1 MDYISPQTYNSTL
14 SLSLSLALN
23 PIRKDKSSKFLNLL
37 SMDLTGL
44 KWLQQHQQMVS
55 PEFLQILGSDGR
67 EELRRVESYLGNNLD
82 ELQNFR
88 PGYDT
93 IDGCISRTSSFQMEP
108 VKSNEENRVVALQN
122 KRKPE
127 GKRETRE
134 KKKKIKA
141 EDETESSM
149 KGNSDMSN
157 TETSSDV
164 LKQDYIHVRAR
175 RGEATDRHSLAE
187 RARREK
193 ISKKMKCLQDIVPGC
208 NKVTGKAGMLDEIIN
223 YVQSL
228 QQQVEFLSMKLSFLN
243 PQLEFH
249 IHELSSMMADQR
261 SFPLHQQGSLD
272 YSVINSNQTT
282 SLNALKMETS
292 LSWDVHSQCLYNN
305 LRTDSVFSFF
315 SLK

>member
-1 MDYISPQTYNSTL
+1 
-14 SLSLSLALN
+14 
-23 PIRKDKSSKFLNLL
+23 
-37 SMDLTGL
+37 MDLTGL

-149 KGNSDMSN
+149 KGNSNMSN

-249 IHELSSMMADQR
+249 INELSSMMADPR
-261 SFPLHQQGSLD
+261 SFPLHRQGSLD
-272 YSVINSNQTT
+272 YSVLNSNQTT

-292 LSWDVHSQCLYNN
+292 SIRDVHSQCLYNN
-305 LRTDSVFSFF
+305 LRTDSVSSFF

>member
-1 MDYISPQTYNSTL
+1 
-14 SLSLSLALN
+14 
-23 PIRKDKSSKFLNLL
+23 
-37 SMDLTGL
+37 MDLTGL
-44 KWLQQHQQMVS
+44 KWLQQQQQMVS
-55 PEFLQILGSDGR
+55 PEFLHILGSDGR
-67 EELRRVESYLGNNLD
+67 EELRRVESYLGNNI
-82 ELQNFR
+82 
-88 PGYDT
+88 YDT

-108 VKSNEENRVVALQN
+108 VKNNEDNRVIALRN

-127 GKRETRE
+127 GKTEKRE

-149 KGNSDMSN
+149 KGNSNMSN
-157 TETSSDV
+157 TETSSEF

-193 ISKKMKCLQDIVPGC
+193 ISKKMKCLRDIVPGC

-228 QQQVEFLSMKLSFLN
+228 QQQVEFLSMKLSFVN
-243 PQLEFH
+243 PELEFH
-249 IHELSSMMADQR
+249 INELSSMMVDSR

-282 SLNALKMETS
+282 SLNAL
-292 LSWDVHSQCLYNN
+292 VII
-305 LRTDSVFSFF
+305 F
-315 SLK
+315 SLKTNILFPVPCL

>member
-1 MDYISPQTYNSTL
+1 
-14 SLSLSLALN
+14 
-23 PIRKDKSSKFLNLL
+23 
-37 SMDLTGL
+37 MDLTGL
-44 KWLQQHQQMVS
+44 KWLQQQQMVS
-55 PEFLQILGSDGR
+55 PEFLQIVGSDGR
-67 EELRRVESYLGNNLD
+67 EELRRVESYLGNNI
-82 ELQNFR
+82 
-88 PGYDT
+88 YDT

-108 VKSNEENRVVALQN
+108 EKNNEENRTVALLN

-127 GKRETRE
+127 GKTETRDQ

-149 KGNSDMSN
+149 KGKSNMSN
-157 TETSSDV
+157 TETSSETQ
-164 LKQDYIHVRAR
+164 KQDYIHVRAR

-243 PQLEFH
+243 PELEFH
-249 IHELSSMMADQR
+249 INELSMMPDLR

-272 YSVINSNQTT
+272 YSVISSNQTT
-282 SLNALKMETS
+282 SPGAKIES
-292 LSWDVHSQCLYNN
+292 SSSWDIHSQCVYNN
-305 LRTDSVFSFF
+305 LRTDSVSNFF